1 MYGKIFTS
9 IYDGSLACG
18 NWKALITFQQLI
30 ILADQDGVI
39 DMTAIA
45 IHRRTTIPLE
55 IIEEGITELL
65 KPDDHSRNKADEGR
79 RIVLLDEDRGWGWVI
94 VNYEYYKNLATAAE
108 RREQNKQAQ
117 QRSRD
122 KRKQTSASV
131 SSSNKTSAQKPHIDI
146 DVHLD
151 EDVDVDIKTPVPQ
164 AGPRTKE
171 ISEIFN
177 FWKTTLN
184 HPKSNL
190 DSKRKA
196 LINKWLKANYSADDL
211 KSAISGCSKTPH
223 NMGDND
229 RGQKYDSV
237 DLIFRTADNIDRF
250 MRNDSNPPLPQSGA
264 SKKLNSNATAAR
276 NVIGDLK

>member
-55 IIEEGITELL
+55 IIEEGIMELL
-65 KPDDHSRNKADEGR
+65 KPDSHSRNKTDDGR
-79 RIVLLDEDRGWGWVI
+79 RIVLLDEDREWGWVI
-94 VNYEYYKNLATAAE
+94 VNYEYYKNLASAAE

-117 QRSRD
+117 QRSRNQ
-122 KRKQTSASV
+122 RPQASANV
-131 SSSNKTSAQKPHIDI
+131 SSSHKTSAPKPHIDL

-151 EDVDVDIKTPVPQ
+151 TDVDVDIKTPVPQ
-164 AGPRTKE
+164 AAQIAE
-171 ISEIFN
+171 IKDIFK
-177 FWKTTLN
+177 FWKNTLN
-184 HPKSNL
+184 HPRSNL
-190 DSKRKA
+190 DDKRKA
-196 LINKWLKANYSADDL
+196 LIRKHLKSGYSVDDL
-211 KSAISGCSKTPH
+211 KSAINGCSNTPH

-229 RGQKYDSV
+229 RGQVYDSIE
-237 DLIFRTADNIDRF
+237 LILRDSGQIDRF
-250 MRNDSNPPLPQSGA
+250 MRNDSSPPSSRGQAG
-264 SKKLNSNATAAR
+264 KRLNANIEAAKSI
-276 NVIGDLK
+276 IGDLK